1 MDKHVEPE
9 QTADADKGDTLV
21 LEKVSV
27 ISTMDDS
34 LLMAHLR
41 TMLGRPLSRPCSRP
55 SRQSSRNRSGWNLP
69 TELLYCPCS
78 MHINEAIRYQAITR
92 LNLQTIDLDNNP
104 SLDQYSHFLRLE
116 VECIKRRSEMNR
128 GLRKIITLA
137 DEMVAIEKKIR
148 TEYGAELDQLSTKVR
163 QLFDERTA
171 LVRKRLARIKDQCS
185 KVMANTRR

>member
-21 LEKVSV
+21 LENDNARKVAFEALF
-27 ISTMDDS
+27 TTFQTKFQEQKRLEPAHRTAMLS
-34 LLMAHLR
+34 LRHAHHE
-41 TMLGRPLSRPCSRP
+41 T
-55 SRQSSRNRSGWNLP
+55 
-69 TELLYCPCS
+69 
-78 MHINEAIRYQAITR
+78 IRYQAITR
-92 LNLQTIDLDNNP
+92 LNLQTIDLNNNP

-116 VECIKRRSEMNR
+116 VECIKRRSKMNR

-148 TEYGAELDQLSTKVR
+148 TEYGAELDQLSTEVK

-185 KVMANTRR
+185 KVIANARR

>member
-21 LEKVSV
+21 LEKDNARKAAFEGLFTAFQTRFEEQEGLQTAHQVSV
-27 ISTMDDS
+27 ISFIFAKSEVD
-34 LLMAHLR
+34 
-41 TMLGRPLSRPCSRP
+41 GF
-55 SRQSSRNRSGWNLP
+55 
-69 TELLYCPCS
+69 
-78 MHINEAIRYQAITR
+78 QASTQ
-92 LNLQTIDLDNNP
+92 LNLQTIDLDTNP

-128 GLRKIITLA
+128 GLRKIITLT
-137 DEMVAIEKKIR
+137 DEMVAMEKKIR
-148 TEYGAELDQLSTKVR
+148 TEYGAELDQLSTEVR

-185 KVMANTRR
+185 KVMANARR